1 MSMNN
6 DEEKTTANPNVLTR
20 EQWESNY
27 RWFWMQFIGWGCL
40 IIVCLHMM
48 LGCVEIGGSTADVCS
63 GTECGTH
70 DESDNSDNTNN
81 STTTN

>member
-1 MSMNN
+1 
-6 DEEKTTANPNVLTR
+6 
-20 EQWESNY
+20 
-27 RWFWMQFIGWGCL
+27 MQFIGWGCL